1 MRRVRSRTNRVDFDR
16 HAEAAQAFDAA
27 LRLGLGDTWGA
38 QEDLRA
44 ALQVNPNCLDA
55 QDAVDFVSDG
65 G

>member
-1 MRRVRSRTNRVDFDR
+1 MYFDR

-38 QEDLRA
+38 LEDFRA
-44 ALQVNPNCLDA
+44 ALQVNPNYLDA